1 MVQSVNQ
8 ERSVVRLT
16 PLRGPERGEPN
27 GLRER
32 VTQDISGHESVG
44 TDRPREGFRAAY
56 VAVIGRPNVGKSTL
70 VNRLLGQ
77 KLSIVSPRPQTTW
90 HRILGI
96 KNLPQAQLLFLDTP
110 GIHKSDA
117 VFNQS
122 LVRAARHAMTD
133 ADIVLWLID
142 ASRPEDPDDLLIL
155 REIGEPK
162 VTKAPVIL
170 ALNKVDLVQK
180 PLLLP
185 LIARWQEAHAFV
197 EIVPISATAGDN
209 VDRLESLLVHHAPAG
224 HPFYPPDE
232 LSDRP
237 ERFFLAEIIR
247 EQAFALLHQEL
258 PYAVAVQTEAVKARA
273 GRDLT
278 DVEATIYV
286 EKEAQKGIVIGA
298 GGKMLKKIGER
309 ARPEIEEL
317 LGTRVFLR
325 LWVKVQEGWRK
336 DAAALRRLGYLEP

>member
-1 MVQSVNQ
+1 MQLDVEISS
-8 ERSVVRLT
+8 E
-16 PLRGPERGEPN
+16 PGE
-27 GLRER
+27 
-32 VTQDISGHESVG
+32 T
-44 TDRPREGFRAAY
+44 FRAGY

-90 HRILGI
+90 HQILGI
-96 KNLPQAQLLFLDTP
+96 KNLPHAQLLFLDTP

-122 LVRAARHAMTD
+122 LVRAAKRAMAD
-133 ADIVLWLID
+133 ADIVLWLTD
-142 ASRPEDPDDLLIL
+142 ASQPEDPDDQLIL
-155 REIGEPK
+155 EEIRTRK
-162 VTKAPVIL
+162 VTTAPVIL
-170 ALNKVDLVQK
+170 ALNKVDLVLK

-185 LIARWQEAHAFV
+185 LIARWHEAYAFI

-209 VDRLESLLVHHAPAG
+209 VDRLESLLVQYAPVG
-224 HPFYPPDE
+224 QPFYPPDE

-237 ERFFLAEIIR
+237 ERFFIAEIIR
-247 EQAFALLHQEL
+247 EQAFALLRQEL
-258 PYAVAVQTEAVKARA
+258 PYAMAVEVQVVASRE

-317 LGTRVFLR
+317 LATRVFLR
-325 LWVKVQEGWRK
+325 LWVKVREGWRK
-336 DAAALRRLGYLEP
+336 DPTALKWFGYLES

>member
-1 MVQSVNQ
+1 M
-8 ERSVVRLT
+8 EET
-16 PLRGPERGEPN
+16 
-27 GLRER
+27 
-32 VTQDISGHESVG
+32 
-44 TDRPREGFRAAY
+44 FRAAY

-96 KNLPQAQLLFLDTP
+96 KNHPQAQLLVLDTP

-117 VFNQS
+117 VFGQS
-122 LVRAARHAMTD
+122 LVRAAKHALAD

-142 ASRPEDPDDLLIL
+142 ASRPEDPDDQLIL
-155 REIGEPK
+155 EEIREQK

-170 ALNKVDLVQK
+170 ALNKVDLVEK

-185 LIARWQEAHAFV
+185 LIARWQEVYAFV

-209 VDRLESLLVHHAPAG
+209 VDRLESLLVEHAPAG
-224 HPFYPPDE
+224 QPFYPPDE

-237 ERFFLAEIIR
+237 ERFFIAEIIR
-247 EQAFALLHQEL
+247 EQAFALLRQEL
-258 PYAVAVQTEAVKARA
+258 PYAVAVEVEAVKLRQ
-273 GRDLT
+273 GRNLT

-298 GGKMLKKIGER
+298 GGKMLKKIGEQ

-317 LGTRVFLR
+317 LGTSVFLR
-325 LWVKVQEGWRK
+325 LWVKVREGWRK
-336 DAAALRRLGYLEP
+336 DAAALKQFGYLEP